1 MYATSLPPR
10 PNPHA
15 RVAENYAPRFSP
27 DELPLLPVN
36 WIPSWRSPPSK
47 IWGEV
52 DEKGGDAGATAAAS
66 SYASAA
72 LSAARPQTTGW
83 VEPFC
88 RLRNAGPPWRFIGD
102 MYAFPFSSNLFCPP
116 RTRDRSIR
124 FVRDSSARE
133 MWGSLRD
140 NCTGRLHATPV
151 RVSWQ
156 STSVPQYLKWERQGV
171 RKFRMTS
178 AIKNI
183 SCKRFGQP
191 LVCRL

>member
-52 DEKGGDAGATAAAS
+52 DGKGSDTGATTAAS

-72 LSAARPQTTGW
+72 LAAARPQTTG
-83 VEPFC
+83 
-88 RLRNAGPPWRFIGD
+88 
-102 MYAFPFSSNLFCPP
+102 
-116 RTRDRSIR
+116 
-124 FVRDSSARE
+124 
-133 MWGSLRD
+133 
-140 NCTGRLHATPV
+140 
-151 RVSWQ
+151 
-156 STSVPQYLKWERQGV
+156 
-171 RKFRMTS
+171 
-178 AIKNI
+178 
-183 SCKRFGQP
+183 
-191 LVCRL
+191 